1 MRAPYAQSGQYL
13 HGWAGSLQMVSEL
26 IPDPDVGV
34 CSVWPHNPMG
44 HNEDVV
50 SAGGGGGG
58 GGGVCHIPHRIGEK
72 LPGTI

>member
-1 MRAPYAQSGQYL
+1 MVGPSRYKWYQSRSPTPMWGF
-13 HGWAGSLQMVSEL
+13 V
-26 IPDPDVGV
+26 PF
-34 CSVWPHNPMG
+34 WPCNAMG

-50 SAGGGGGG
+50 SAWGGG